1 MTPAPRGERVPS
13 QPAPTPSRL
22 TEALETASPGDLP
35 IQAAATQ
42 GGLIDPASTVL
53 TLLESRLDDEIIE
66 ATIGVM
72 FTEIVG
78 GCSCGD
84 APFTVNG
91 WCRLR
96 LRIEGDHPPRWSLLP
111 D

>member
-1 MTPAPRGERVPS
+1 MLPAPRAEPGAS
-13 QPAPTPSRL
+13 QLSSASSRL
-22 TEALETASPGDLP
+22 TAALETATPDQLP
-35 IQAAATQ
+35 LQAAATQ

-53 TLLESRLDDEIIE
+53 TLLGSRLDDQVIE

-78 GCSCGD
+78 GCSCGE
-84 APFTVNG
+84 APFSVNG

-96 LRIEGDHPPRWSLLP
+96 LRIEGDQPPHWSLLP

>member
-1 MTPAPRGERVPS
+1 MTPAPPAESGTS
-13 QPAPTPSRL
+13 QLSSASSRL
-22 TEALETASPGDLP
+22 TAALATATPDQLP
-35 IQAAATQ
+35 LQAAASQ

-53 TLLESRLDDEIIE
+53 TLLGSRLDDQTIE
-66 ATIGVM
+66 ATIGVL

-78 GCSCGD
+78 GCSCGE
-84 APFTVNG
+84 APFSING